1 MCSSDL
7 NFFTGGTLSAETTLG
22 HISCTVV
29 EQHKM
34 DFYLVMI
41 WLLLLLFI
49 CLICF
54 VLLGGVLFCF
64 LGLGRVFWY
73 IRLGLLFAF

>member
-1 MCSSDL
+1 
-7 NFFTGGTLSAETTLG
+7 
-22 HISCTVV
+22 
-29 EQHKM
+29 M